1 MYFLFNA
8 WTIAE
13 INTRSLNNETS
24 LNLLSLLQEILE
36 YVPMSVIK
44 NTLRD
49 KGTKITQCRKIVFN
63 KWCFNNWTS
72 VCKIMHLDIYTILF
86 TKFI

>member
-13 INTRSLNNETS
+13 INTCSLNNETS

-36 YVPMSVIK
+36 YVSMSVIK

-49 KGTKITQCRKIVFN
+49 KGTKTTQCRKDSIQQMV
-63 KWCFNNWTS
+63 
-72 VCKIMHLDIYTILF
+72 L
-86 TKFI
+86 

>member
-13 INTRSLNNETS
+13 INTCSLNNETS

-36 YVPMSVIK
+36 YVS
-44 NTLRD
+44 D
-49 KGTKITQCRKIVFN
+49 
-63 KWCFNNWTS
+63 
-72 VCKIMHLDIYTILF
+72 
-86 TKFI
+86 